1 MTAPHSPDRDDE
13 TQPKPSIKARLDLSF
28 TQVIAGALA
37 AVTSAVAASYFGVA
51 GTLIGAG
58 FGSVIITVGTSVYKA
73 SLRRTNE
80 TLRKV
85 IPVQAISQLRVVPD
99 DTTVVRSGGPE
110 PTTDP
115 ARLGPPPPRPP
126 RPSTVPGAGAARPAD
141 ETTLMKK
148 VSDSTIGFGQ
158 GGEGTAQLRPTAGP
172 IRATA
177 RVEGSD
183 LAQQSTP
190 QVESAPA
197 RWLDLLRQLRW
208 GRVAVLAALVF
219 ALGTGVVVGV
229 ELVGGG
235 SLTSILHGKPDGGT
249 SIGGGSGT
257 PKRGS
262 DREPGGGSSGTPSP
276 HPSPSI
282 GPSSPVTPSP
292 SAKPTPSPS
301 APPPTKEPTAP
312 PSKPAD
318 QSSAEPTPPA

>member
-158 GGEGTAQLRPTAGP
+158 GGRGHRPAAP
-172 IRATA
+172 HRRADSGNCPRRGFRPGATVDSSG
-177 RVEGSD
+177 RIGSRPMVG
-183 LAQQSTP
+183 L
-190 QVESAPA
+190 VAPA
-197 RWLDLLRQLRW
+197 
-208 GRVAVLAALVF
+208 
-219 ALGTGVVVGV
+219 ALGP
-229 ELVGGG
+229 G
-235 SLTSILHGKPDGGT
+235 SPCWRRWCSRWALG
-249 SIGGGSGT
+249 
-257 PKRGS
+257 
-262 DREPGGGSSGTPSP
+262 
-276 HPSPSI
+276 
-282 GPSSPVTPSP
+282 
-292 SAKPTPSPS
+292 
-301 APPPTKEPTAP
+301 
-312 PSKPAD
+312 
-318 QSSAEPTPPA
+318 